1 MNSQTI
7 LVSINDRIA
16 TVTFNRP
23 DKLNAVNLQ
32 VIDELRQAFKS
43 FEKDSNVG
51 VIILTG
57 AGEKAFVAGSDIN
70 ALATFDPAAAENYS
84 EIGNKVLSYI
94 QNFPK
99 PVIAAINGF
108 ALGSG
113 CEIAMACHIRIAS
126 ENAKFGQPE
135 VNLGLIPGHG
145 GTQRLARIVG
155 IGKAM
160 ELTLT
165 GNVIDANEAF
175 RIGLVNK
182 VVPLTELKSTVEA
195 LVKTILTKA
204 PPAISLAIK
213 AINSNLENSL
223 SEGLKYE
230 TELFSECFNTEDM
243 KEGTKAFLEKRKPV
257 FKGK

>member
-1 MNSQTI
+1 MKYQNI
-7 LVSINDRIA
+7 LVEISNRIA
-16 TVTFNRP
+16 TITFNRP

-32 VIDELRQAFKS
+32 VIGELKLAFES
-43 FEKDSNVG
+43 FLNNTDVG
-51 VIILTG
+51 VIVLTG
-57 AGEKAFVAGSDIN
+57 SGEKAFVAGSDISV
-70 ALATFDPAAAENYS
+70 LATYDTTAAKRYS
-84 EIGNKVLSYI
+84 EVGNSLLSYI

-113 CEIAMACHIRIAS
+113 CEIAMACHIRIAA

-165 GNVIDANEAF
+165 GNVIDAAEAL

-182 VVPLTELKSTVEA
+182 VVPLTELKTNAEA
-195 LVKTILTKA
+195 MAKTILSKA
-204 PPAISLAIK
+204 PTAVALAIK
-213 AINSNLENSL
+213 ALNSNLEMSL
-223 SEGLKYE
+223 ENGLKYE
-230 TELFSECFNTEDM
+230 VELFSKCFTTEDM
-243 KEGTKAFLEKRKPV
+243 KEGTKAFIEKRKPN
-257 FKGK
+257 FPGK

>member
-1 MNSQTI
+1 MDFQTI
-7 LVSINDRIA
+7 IVSTNDKIA

-32 VIDELRQAFKS
+32 VIDELKRAFES
-43 FEKDSNVG
+43 FLNNADVG
-51 VIILTG
+51 VIVLTG
-57 AGEKAFVAGSDIN
+57 SGEKAFVAGSDISVLATYDQAAAKKYSEVGN
-70 ALATFDPAAAENYS
+70 AL
-84 EIGNKVLSYI
+84 LSYI

-113 CEIAMACHIRIAS
+113 CEIAMACHIRIAA

-165 GNVIDANEAF
+165 GNVIDAAEAL
-175 RIGLVNK
+175 RIGLINK
-182 VVPLTELKSTVEA
+182 VVTLAELKTNAEA
-195 LVKTILTKA
+195 MAKTILSKA
-204 PPAISLAIK
+204 PTAVALAIK
-213 AINSNLENSL
+213 ALNSNLEMSL
-223 SEGLKYE
+223 ENGLKYE
-230 TELFSECFNTEDM
+230 VELFSKCFTTEDM
-243 KEGTKAFLEKRKPV
+243 KEGTKAFIEKRKPN
-257 FKGK
+257 FPGK